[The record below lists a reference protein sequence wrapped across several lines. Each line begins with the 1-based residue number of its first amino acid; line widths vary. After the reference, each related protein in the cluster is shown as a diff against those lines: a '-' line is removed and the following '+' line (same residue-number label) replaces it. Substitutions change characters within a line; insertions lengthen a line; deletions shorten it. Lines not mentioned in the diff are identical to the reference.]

1 MIVADRNELEMQLR
15 TAALKVREKEL
26 IAFTDNFSVL
36 STQSVFLTGLGYSG
50 LIMTPVWYS
59 TRRIFLQLLFYTFI
73 TLAIWLNIMTMCITS
88 WSMIFGPGLGIRGP
102 DGSMKR
108 AVMGMRSER
117 KWALR
122 FYWAGLVSMM
132 VAGICLSWLK
142 FACLFKAPMNWRSGC
157 FVTPSLMTI
166 LFVGFSGWV
175 YYHIMYVTRPRF
187 KWADSKDRESDLMRF
202 GDYDPE
208 TGEEKTGKNTAEI
221 RESEKEAVVQGIKR
235 IEWLEEQGL
244 VSPKEAKKQ
253 KSALVEKF
261 ALAGAS
267 GTTFR
272 AEKTGIGS
280 SSGNGGGSS
289 SSAGMPKT
297 RKAKSSRGG
306 TTSMFPDLPRS

>member
-132 VAGICLSWLK
+132 VGDLS
-142 FACLFKAPMNWRSGC
+142 
-157 FVTPSLMTI
+157 
-166 LFVGFSGWV
+166 
-175 YYHIMYVTRPRF
+175 
-187 KWADSKDRESDLMRF
+187 E
-202 GDYDPE
+202 
-208 TGEEKTGKNTAEI
+208 
-221 RESEKEAVVQGIKR
+221 
-235 IEWLEEQGL
+235 
-244 VSPKEAKKQ
+244 
-253 KSALVEKF
+253 
-261 ALAGAS
+261 LA
-267 GTTFR
+267 
-272 AEKTGIGS
+272 
-280 SSGNGGGSS
+280 
-289 SSAGMPKT
+289 
-297 RKAKSSRGG
+297 
-306 TTSMFPDLPRS
+306 